1 MSSVMSSGKLRR
13 GLRNIHIFI
22 FLSKIILFRFEK
34 YARMRRVMLAR
45 QWFRVAD
52 ECFAAMLANRQV
64 LVLVDFGRIFKML
77 ANRQRGER
85 IKLASRHTA
94 IVLNEVVEMVK
105 ENFVYGYL
113 PISVFLNFSFSVR
126 WWRWSRRRAW

>member
-1 MSSVMSSGKLRR
+1 MSTFQVSE
-13 GLRNIHIFI
+13 
-22 FLSKIILFRFEK
+22 IILFRFEK

-64 LVLVDFGRIFKML
+64 LVSVDSGRIFKML

-85 IKLASRHTA
+85 IKLSSRHTA
-94 IVLNEVVEMVK
+94 MVLNQVVEMVK
-105 ENFVYGYL
+105 ENFLYGYL